1 MCGTFGRRS
10 TRIVTVRM
18 GRWGNA
24 RAGWMVRAMQEQ
36 VRDTGR
42 CVVKGLEIRIP
53 PAFATGT
60 GEGPTEGHFGSS
72 DDGQ

>member
-1 MCGTFGRRS
+1 
-10 TRIVTVRM
+10 
-18 GRWGNA
+18 
-24 RAGWMVRAMQEQ
+24 MVRAMQEQ

-42 CVVKGLEIRIP
+42 CIEKVPEITIP

-60 GEGPTEGHFGSS
+60 GEGPAEGHFGSS